1 MSRNKNIESS
11 RSAGSLVMW
20 KHPWFRLLPEWLIS
34 YRRDWLQPDL
44 VAGLTTGAVIIPM
57 AMAHAMIAGLPVQVG
72 LFTALV
78 PMVIYAV
85 LGTSRVLSVSTTTTL
100 AILTA
105 AQLGQVV
112 PNADPAALLSASTT
126 LTLLVGAALVLACLL
141 RLGFVANFI
150 SEPVLVGFKAGIGL
164 VIVVDQVPKILGIH
178 FPRGTFVQNVL
189 STVHNIPKTSLA
201 TLAIGLMVIVFLLG
215 MERFMPKV
223 PAPLLAAAAAIAGV
237 YLFNLQ
243 DRGVELV
250 GHIPRGLP
258 TLVRPDLSLISVLWP
273 GALGIALMSFTE
285 TVAAGRA
292 FARKDEPA
300 PRADRE
306 LLATGL
312 AYVGGALLGAM
323 PGGGGTTQTA
333 VNVRAGA
340 RTQLAEIVTAAMTL
354 VSMFFLAPL
363 IAMLPQSALAALVIV
378 YSFGLIKPI
387 EFHNILSIR
396 RTEFSWAI
404 VAFAGVVV
412 IGTLKG
418 IIVAIIV
425 SLVTLAY
432 QVADPPVYVLRRKPG
447 TNVFRPQSP
456 EHPEDESFPGLL
468 LLRPEGPIFFANAAQ
483 IAHKIEPLIREAQP
497 KVVAVDASGVLD
509 MEYTALKMFAEV
521 AKGQSQR
528 GVQLWLIGMT
538 PKVLAIVQ
546 RSPLGQ
552 LLRHEEMHFNL
563 EIAVAHYLGDAAVRD
578 HSVLPERFDTTGL
591 SITSAQ
597 PES

>member
-1 MSRNKNIESS
+1 MSNNR
-11 RSAGSLVMW
+11 
-20 KHPWFRLLPEWLIS
+20 WFRLLPEWLVS
-34 YRRDWLQPDL
+34 CRADWLRPDII
-44 VAGLTTGAVIIPM
+44 AGLTTGAVIIPK
-57 AMAHAMIAGLPVQVG
+57 AMAYAMMAGLPVQVG
-72 LFTALV
+72 LYTALV

-112 PNADPAALLSASTT
+112 PNGNPAALLRASAT
-126 LTLLVGAALVLACLL
+126 LTLLVGAALLLACLL
-141 RLGFVANFI
+141 RLGIVANFI

-164 VIVVDQVPKILGIH
+164 VIVVDQVPKIVGIH

-189 STVHNIPKTSLA
+189 SIVKDLPKTSLA
-201 TLAIGLMVIVFLLG
+201 TLAVGLTIIVFLLG
-215 MERFMPKV
+215 MERFLPKV
-223 PAPLLAAAAAIAGV
+223 PAPLLAAAAAIACV
-237 YLFNLQ
+237 SFLNLQ

-250 GHIPRGLP
+250 GHIPQGLP
-258 TLVRPDLSLISVLWP
+258 SLMRPDLSLISVLWP

-285 TVAAGRA
+285 TVAAGQA
-292 FARKDEPA
+292 FARKGEPV
-300 PRADRE
+300 PRANTE

-312 AYVGGALLGAM
+312 ANIGGALLGAM

-333 VNVRAGA
+333 VNVSAGA
-340 RTQLAEIVTAAMTL
+340 RTQFAEMVTAAMTL
-354 VSMFFLAPL
+354 VTMFFLAPL
-363 IAMLPQSALAALVIV
+363 VARLPQSALVIV

-387 EFHNILSIR
+387 EFHDILRIR

-412 IGTLKG
+412 VGTLKG

-456 EHPEDESFPGLL
+456 EHPDDERFPGLL
-468 LLRPEGPIFFANAAQ
+468 LLRPEGPIFFANATQ
-483 IAHKIEPLIREAQP
+483 IAHKIEPLVREAQP

-509 MEYTALKMFAEV
+509 MEYTAVKMFAQL
-521 AKGQSQR
+521 AKRQNQH

-538 PKVLAIVQ
+538 PRVLAIVQ

-552 LLRHEEMHFNL
+552 LLGREGMYFNL
-563 EIAVAHYLGDAAVRD
+563 EIAVARYLDGAVVRD
-578 HSVLPERFDTTGL
+578 QF
-591 SITSAQ
+591 
-597 PES
+597 

>member
-1 MSRNKNIESS
+1 M
-11 RSAGSLVMW
+11 
-20 KHPWFRLLPEWLIS
+20 PEWLVS
-34 YRRDWLQPDL
+34 YRRDRLQPDIL
-44 VAGLTTGAVIIPM
+44 AGLTTGAVIIPK
-57 AMAHAMIAGLPVQVG
+57 AMAYAMIAGLPVQVG
-72 LFTALV
+72 LYTALV

-112 PNADPAALLSASTT
+112 PSGDPAALLGASAT
-126 LTLLVGAALVLACLL
+126 LTLLVGTALVLACLL

-150 SEPVLVGFKAGIGL
+150 SEPVLVGFKAGVGL

-178 FPRGTFVQNVL
+178 FPRGTFVQNGL
-189 STVHNIPKTSLA
+189 SIVHDLPKTSLA
-201 TLAIGLMVIVFLLG
+201 TLAVGLTTIVFLLG
-215 MERFMPKV
+215 MKRFLPKV

-237 YLFNLQ
+237 YLLNLQ
-243 DRGVELV
+243 NRGVELV

-258 TLVRPDLSLISVLWP
+258 SLMRPDLSLISVLWP

-285 TVAAGRA
+285 TAAAGQA

-300 PRADRE
+300 PRANTE

-312 AYVGGALLGAM
+312 ANIGGALLGAM

-333 VNVRAGA
+333 VNVSAGA
-340 RTQLAEIVTAAMTL
+340 RTQLAEMVTAAITL
-354 VSMFFLAPL
+354 VTMFFLAPL
-363 IAMLPQSALAALVIV
+363 VAMLPQSALAALVIV

-387 EFHNILSIR
+387 EFHDILRIR

-412 IGTLKG
+412 VGTLKG

-456 EHPEDESFPGLL
+456 EHPDDESFPGLL

-483 IAHKIEPLIREAQP
+483 IAHKIEPLVREAQP
-497 KVVAVDASGVLD
+497 EVVAVDASGVLD
-509 MEYTALKMFAEV
+509 MEYTAVKMFAQL
-521 AKGQSQR
+521 AKRQSQH

-538 PKVLAIVQ
+538 PRVLAIVQ

-552 LLRHEEMHFNL
+552 LLGREGMHFNL
-563 EIAVAHYLGDAAVRD
+563 EIAVAHYLDNAAVRD
-578 HSVLPERFDTTGL
+578 QS
-591 SITSAQ
+591 
-597 PES
+597 

>member
-1 MSRNKNIESS
+1 MSER
-11 RSAGSLVMW
+11 R
-20 KHPWFRLLPEWLIS
+20 WFRPLPEWLVS
-34 YRRDWLQPDL
+34 CRTDWLRPDI
-44 VAGLTTGAVIIPM
+44 VAGLTTGAVIIPK
-57 AMAHAMIAGLPVQVG
+57 AMAYAMMAGLPVQVG
-72 LFTALV
+72 LYTALV

-112 PNADPAALLSASTT
+112 PNGNPAALLRASAT
-126 LTLLVGAALVLACLL
+126 LTLLVGAALLLACLL
-141 RLGFVANFI
+141 RLGIVANFI

-164 VIVVDQVPKILGIH
+164 VIVVDQIPKILGIH
-178 FPRGTFVQNVL
+178 FTRGTFVQNVL
-189 STVHNIPKTSLA
+189 SIVHTLPKTSLA
-201 TLAIGLMVIVFLLG
+201 TLAVGLTIIVFLLG
-215 MERFMPKV
+215 MERFLPKV
-223 PAPLLAAAAAIAGV
+223 PAPPLAAAAAIAGV
-237 YLFNLQ
+237 YLLNLQ
-243 DRGVELV
+243 HRGVELV
-250 GHIPRGLP
+250 GHIPQGLP
-258 TLVRPDLSLISVLWP
+258 SLMRPDLSLISVLWP

-285 TVAAGRA
+285 TVAAGQA

-300 PRADRE
+300 PRANTE

-312 AYVGGALLGAM
+312 ANIGGALLGAM

-333 VNVRAGA
+333 VNVSAGA
-340 RTQLAEIVTAAMTL
+340 RTQLAEMVTAAMTL
-354 VSMFFLAPL
+354 VTMFFLAPL
-363 IAMLPQSALAALVIV
+363 VAMLPQSALAALVIV

-387 EFHNILSIR
+387 EFHDILRIR

-412 IGTLKG
+412 VGTLKG

-456 EHPEDESFPGLL
+456 EHPDDESFPGLL

-483 IAHKIEPLIREAQP
+483 IAHKIEPLVRETQP
-497 KVVAVDASGVLD
+497 KIVVVDASGVLD
-509 MEYTALKMFAEV
+509 MEYTAVKMFAQL
-521 AKGQSQR
+521 AKRQR
-528 GVQLWLIGMT
+528 QHGVQLWLIGMT
-538 PKVLAIVQ
+538 PRVLAIVQ

-552 LLRHEEMHFNL
+552 LLGREGMHFNL
-563 EIAVAHYLGDAAVRD
+563 EIAVARYLDDAAVRVQ
-578 HSVLPERFDTTGL
+578 S
-591 SITSAQ
+591 
-597 PES
+597 

>member
-1 MSRNKNIESS
+1 MSEHR
-11 RSAGSLVMW
+11 
-20 KHPWFRLLPEWLIS
+20 WFRLLPEWLVS
-34 YRRDWLQPDL
+34 CRTDWLRPDI
-44 VAGLTTGAVIIPM
+44 VAGLTTGAVIIPK
-57 AMAHAMIAGLPVQVG
+57 AMAYAMMAGLPVQVG
-72 LFTALV
+72 LYTALV

-112 PNADPAALLSASTT
+112 PNGNPAALLRASAT
-126 LTLLVGAALVLACLL
+126 LTLLVGAALLLAYLL
-141 RLGFVANFI
+141 RLGIVANFI

-178 FPRGTFVQNVL
+178 FPRSTFVQNVI
-189 STVHNIPKTSLA
+189 SIVHDLPRTSLA
-201 TLAIGLMVIVFLLG
+201 TLAVGLTIIVFLLG
-215 MERFMPKV
+215 VERFLPKV
-223 PAPLLAAAAAIAGV
+223 PAPPLAAAAAIAGV
-237 YLFNLQ
+237 YLLNLQ

-250 GHIPRGLP
+250 GHIPQGLP
-258 TLVRPDLSLISVLWP
+258 SLMRPDLSLISVLWP

-285 TVAAGRA
+285 TVAAGQA

-300 PRADRE
+300 PRANTE

-312 AYVGGALLGAM
+312 ANIGGALLSAM

-333 VNVRAGA
+333 VNVSAGA
-340 RTQLAEIVTAAMTL
+340 RTQLAEVVTAAMTL
-354 VSMFFLAPL
+354 VTMFFLAPL
-363 IAMLPQSALAALVIV
+363 VAMLPQSALAALVIV
-378 YSFGLIKPI
+378 YSFGLIKPL
-387 EFHNILSIR
+387 EFRDILRIR

-404 VAFAGVVV
+404 VAFAGVVAV
-412 IGTLKG
+412 GTLKG

-456 EHPEDESFPGLL
+456 EHPDDESFPGLL

-483 IAHKIEPLIREAQP
+483 IAHKIEPLVREAQP
-497 KVVAVDASGVLD
+497 KVVAVEASGVLD
-509 MEYTALKMFAEV
+509 MEYTAVKMFTQL
-521 AKGQSQR
+521 AKRQSQH

-538 PKVLAIVQ
+538 PRVLAIVQ

-552 LLRHEEMHFNL
+552 LLGREGMHFNL
-563 EIAVAHYLGDAAVRD
+563 EIAVARYLDDAAVRP
-578 HSVLPERFDTTGL
+578 VLRYGA
-591 SITSAQ
+591 SN
-597 PES
+597 

>member
-1 MSRNKNIESS
+1 MNSREISS
-11 RSAGSLVMW
+11 QAITH
-20 KHPWFRLLPEWLIS
+20 KFHPLPEWLVS
-34 YRRDWLQPDL
+34 YRLDWLRPDL
-44 VAGLTTGAVIIPM
+44 VAGLTTGAVIIPK
-57 AMAHAMIAGLPVQVG
+57 AMAYAMIAGLPVQVG
-72 LFTALV
+72 LYTALV

-85 LGTSRVLSVSTTTTL
+85 VGTSRVLSVSTTTTL

-105 AQLGQVV
+105 ALLGQVV
-112 PNADPAALLSASTT
+112 PNGDPAALLRASAT
-126 LTLLVGAALVLACLL
+126 LTLLVGATLVLACVL

-150 SEPVLVGFKAGIGL
+150 SEPVLVGFRAGIGL
-164 VIVVDQVPKILGIH
+164 VIVVDQIPKILGIH
-178 FPRGTFVQNVL
+178 FPRGTFLQNVL

-201 TLAIGLMVIVFLLG
+201 TLAFGLTIIVFLLG
-215 MERFMPKV
+215 MERFIPKL
-223 PAPLLAAAAAIAGV
+223 PAPLLAAAAAIATTHF
-237 YLFNLQ
+237 LHLQ
-243 DRGVELV
+243 HKGVELV
-250 GHIPRGLP
+250 GRIPQGIPSL
-258 TLVRPDLSLISVLWP
+258 LRPDLSLVSVLWP

-292 FARKDEPA
+292 FMRKDEHA

-312 AYVGGALLGAM
+312 ANVGGALLGAM

-333 VNVRAGA
+333 VNLRAGA

-354 VSMFFLAPL
+354 VTTLFLAPVV
-363 IAMLPQSALAALVIV
+363 AMLPQSALAAIVVV
-378 YSFGLIKPI
+378 YSFALTKPI
-387 EFHNILSIR
+387 EFRDILKIR

-404 VAFAGVVV
+404 VAFAGVMA

-418 IIVAIIV
+418 IIVAIII
-425 SLVTLAY
+425 SLVTLAH

-483 IAHKIEPLIREAQP
+483 IAHKIEPLVREAQP

-509 MEYTALKMFAEV
+509 MEYTALRMFAQV
-521 AKGQSQR
+521 AKKQSEH

-538 PKVLAIVQ
+538 PRVLAIVQ

-552 LLRHEEMHFNL
+552 LLRHEGMHFNL
-563 EIAVAHYLGDAAVRD
+563 EIAVARYVGDAAVRD
-578 HSVLPERFDTTGL
+578 QS
-591 SITSAQ
+591 
-597 PES
+597 

>member
-1 MSRNKNIESS
+1 MSER
-11 RSAGSLVMW
+11 
-20 KHPWFRLLPEWLIS
+20 HCFRLLPEWLVS
-34 YRRDWLQPDL
+34 CRTDWLRPDI
-44 VAGLTTGAVIIPM
+44 VAGLTTGAVIIPK
-57 AMAHAMIAGLPVQVG
+57 AMAYAMMAGLPVQVG
-72 LFTALV
+72 LYTALV

-112 PNADPAALLSASTT
+112 PNGNPAALLRASAT
-126 LTLLVGAALVLACLL
+126 LTLLVGAALFLASLL
-141 RLGFVANFI
+141 RLGIVANFI

-164 VIVVDQVPKILGIH
+164 VIVVDQIPKILGVH
-178 FPRGTFVQNVL
+178 FTRGTFVQNL
-189 STVHNIPKTSLA
+189 ISILHDLPKTSLA
-201 TLAIGLMVIVFLLG
+201 TLAVGLTIIVFLLG
-215 MERFMPKV
+215 VERFLPKV

-237 YLFNLQ
+237 YLLNLQ
-243 DRGVELV
+243 DRDVQLV
-250 GHIPRGLP
+250 GHIPQGLP
-258 TLVRPDLSLISVLWP
+258 SLMRPDVSLISVLWP

-285 TVAAGRA
+285 TVAAGQA

-300 PRADRE
+300 PRANRD

-312 AYVGGALLGAM
+312 ANIGGALLGAM

-333 VNVRAGA
+333 VNVSAGA
-340 RTQLAEIVTAAMTL
+340 RTQLAEMVTAAMTL
-354 VSMFFLAPL
+354 VTMFFLAPL
-363 IAMLPQSALAALVIV
+363 VGMLPQSALAALVIV

-387 EFHNILSIR
+387 EFRDILRIR

-404 VAFAGVVV
+404 VAFAGVVAV
-412 IGTLKG
+412 GTLKG

-456 EHPEDESFPGLL
+456 EHPDDESFPGLL

-483 IAHKIEPLIREAQP
+483 IAHKIAPLVREAQP
-497 KVVAVDASGVLD
+497 KVVAVEASGVLD
-509 MEYTALKMFAEV
+509 MEYTAVKTFTQL
-521 AKGQSQR
+521 AKRQSQH

-538 PKVLAIVQ
+538 PRVLTIVQ

-552 LLRHEEMHFNL
+552 LLGREGMHFNL
-563 EIAVAHYLGDAAVRD
+563 EIAVARYLDDAAVRD
-578 HSVLPERFDTTGL
+578 Q
-591 SITSAQ
+591 A
-597 PES
+597 

>member
-1 MSRNKNIESS
+1 MSNHR
-11 RSAGSLVMW
+11 
-20 KHPWFRLLPEWLIS
+20 WFRLLPEWLVS
-34 YRRDWLQPDL
+34 CRTDGLRLDV
-44 VAGLTTGAVIIPM
+44 VAGLTTGAVIIPK
-57 AMAHAMIAGLPVQVG
+57 AMAYAMMAGLPVQVG
-72 LFTALV
+72 LYTALV

-112 PNADPAALLSASTT
+112 PNGNPAALMRASAT
-126 LTLLVGAALVLACLL
+126 LTLLVGAALLLASVL
-141 RLGFVANFI
+141 RLGIVANFI

-164 VIVVDQVPKILGIH
+164 VIVVDQVPKIIGIH

-189 STVHNIPKTSLA
+189 STVHHLPKTSLA
-201 TLAIGLMVIVFLLG
+201 TLAVGLTIIVFLLG
-215 MERFMPKV
+215 MERFLPNV
-223 PAPLLAAAAAIAGV
+223 PAPPLAIAAAIAGV
-237 YLFNLQ
+237 YLLNLQ
-243 DRGVELV
+243 HRGVELV
-250 GHIPRGLP
+250 GHIPQGLP
-258 TLVRPDLSLISVLWP
+258 SLMRPDLSLISALWP

-285 TVAAGRA
+285 TVAAGQA
-292 FARKDEPA
+292 FARKGEPA
-300 PRADRE
+300 PRANTE

-312 AYVGGALLGAM
+312 ANIGGALLGAM

-333 VNVRAGA
+333 VNVSAGA
-340 RTQLAEIVTAAMTL
+340 RTQLAEMVTAAMTL
-354 VSMFFLAPL
+354 VTMFFLAPL
-363 IAMLPQSALAALVIV
+363 VAMMPQSALAALVIV

-387 EFHNILSIR
+387 EFHDILRIR

-412 IGTLKG
+412 VGTLKG

-425 SLVTLAY
+425 SLLTLAY

-456 EHPEDESFPGLL
+456 EHPDDEGFPGLL

-483 IAHKIEPLIREAQP
+483 IAHKIEPLVREAQP
-497 KVVAVDASGVLD
+497 KVVAVEASGVLD
-509 MEYTALKMFAEV
+509 MEYTAVKMFAQL
-521 AKGQSQR
+521 AKRQSQH

-538 PKVLAIVQ
+538 PRVLAIIQ

-552 LLRHEEMHFNL
+552 LLGREGMHFNL
-563 EIAVAHYLGDAAVRD
+563 EIAVARYLDDAAVRD
-578 HSVLPERFDTTGL
+578 Q
-591 SITSAQ
+591 A
-597 PES
+597 